1 MPLAKTG
8 KLLGSVL
15 TVLLTLLLLSGS
27 ALAAAGTFK
36 IGLPIAIT
44 GKLSG
49 YGIGEVAAAKIAVQ
63 EINAAG
69 GILGKKL
76 ELVHYDTA
84 SDHRQTINIIRKLIQ
99 QDKVK
104 LICGPLSSQECKVTF
119 PIIEKSKVI
128 AMSPSSLAPGL
139 TNGYKYCFRNTAS
152 EDKLVPLCV
161 KTAKERWNIKRAAIF
176 QVQDDPYGK
185 GMGDV
190 FIKALK
196 NQGVEVTIVLP
207 FKQSETDF
215 SARVTRALAT
225 KPDTIVL
232 AGLYNEQ
239 ALIMLETRRQ
249 GYKGCFLDGAGF
261 SSPKI
266 IEIAGKA
273 ADNSLFVSTWSPQ
286 LKSAQKFV
294 AAFHKEEGKDPQQS
308 DANTY
313 DIIRIFA
320 YAIKKAGGDRDTN
333 ALAAAIR
340 SIHDFPGPSG
350 VIGFEKNSGDAI
362 RKGYPTLIE
371 DKKYIL
377 LSQ

>member
-1 MPLAKTG
+1 MNG
-8 KLLGSVL
+8 KLLAKIRIGL
-15 TVLLTLLLLSGS
+15 VLLV
-27 ALAAAGTFK
+27 AAATLMAVTPAIAQDAFK

-49 YGIGEVAAAKIAVQ
+49 YGIGEVAAARLAAD
-63 EINAAG
+63 EINANG
-69 GILGKKL
+69 GVLGRKL
-76 ELVHYDTA
+76 ELLHYDTA
-84 SDHRQTINIIRKLIQ
+84 SDHRQTINIVRKLIQ

-119 PIIEKSKVI
+119 PIIERAKVI

-139 TNGYKYCFRNTAS
+139 TNGLKYCFRNTAA

-161 KTAKERWNIKRAAIF
+161 KKAKEMWNIKRAVVF

-190 FIKALK
+190 FIKAMKAQNVDVSL
-196 NQGVEVTIVLP
+196 VLP
-207 FKQSETDF
+207 YRQGETDF

-239 ALIMLETRRQ
+239 SLIMLEARRQ
-249 GYKGCFLDGAGF
+249 GYKGSFLDGAGF
-261 SSPKI
+261 TSPKI

-286 LKSAQKFV
+286 LKAAKHFV
-294 AAFHKEEGKDPQQS
+294 EAFRKREGKNPQQS

-320 YAIKKAGGDRDTN
+320 YAIKKAGGDRNTD
-333 ALAAAIR
+333 ALTKAIR
-340 SIHDFPGPSG
+340 SIKDFPGPSG
-350 VIGFEKNSGDAI
+350 VLGFEKTSGDAI
-362 RKGYPTLIE
+362 RKGYPTIIK

-377 LSQ
+377 LEE